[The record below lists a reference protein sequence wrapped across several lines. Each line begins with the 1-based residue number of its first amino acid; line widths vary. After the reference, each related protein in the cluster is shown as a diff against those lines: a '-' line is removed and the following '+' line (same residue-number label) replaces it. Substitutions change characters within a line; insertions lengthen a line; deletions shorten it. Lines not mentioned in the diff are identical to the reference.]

1 MFEQSKNYIYD
12 LTFVDNLPTF
22 VKPKLIFRVY
32 KRFIGLT
39 YEVQGLTKTNNT
51 DNIYTH
57 TVSTHQK
64 LFFYDINELKEEQKI
79 IISRLSV
86 YEKEYISEY
95 IEKILFET
103 IIAENKEWFKKVL
116 PNFYSNM
123 ITKYSKG

>member
-32 KRFIGLT
+32 KKFIGLV
-39 YEVQGLTKTNNT
+39 YEVQGLTKTNNI

-64 LFFYDINELKEEQKI
+64 LFFYDISELTEEQKI

-86 YEKEYISEY
+86 YEKEYISEH

-103 IIAENKEWFKKVL
+103 IIVENKEWFKKVL